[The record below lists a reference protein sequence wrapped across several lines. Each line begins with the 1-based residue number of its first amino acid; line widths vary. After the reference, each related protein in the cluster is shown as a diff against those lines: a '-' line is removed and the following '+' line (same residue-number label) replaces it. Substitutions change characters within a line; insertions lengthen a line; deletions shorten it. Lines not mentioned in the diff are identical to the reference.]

1 VKKKIFFLFF
11 PFFGFLLFS
20 TNLSPIS
27 LVISD
32 EEGVAI
38 LNLSGEK
45 TDDDLVEDLFLENI
59 EMVFLKDEN
68 QLNLTALN
76 GIWRKSENMFFLK
89 EVNLSSFDDWVLS
102 ASDLSLNILEN
113 EIKTDSFFEIN
124 YDKATISGF
133 DLNLD
138 ITNFSGKIEKGG
150 YVVLER

>member
-1 VKKKIFFLFF
+1 MKKKIFFLLF

-89 EVNLSSFDDWVLS
+89 KDREVSVS
-102 ASDLSLNILEN
+102 
-113 EIKTDSFFEIN
+113 KTQI
-124 YDKATISGF
+124 AT
-133 DLNLD
+133 
-138 ITNFSGKIEKGG
+138 
-150 YVVLER
+150 